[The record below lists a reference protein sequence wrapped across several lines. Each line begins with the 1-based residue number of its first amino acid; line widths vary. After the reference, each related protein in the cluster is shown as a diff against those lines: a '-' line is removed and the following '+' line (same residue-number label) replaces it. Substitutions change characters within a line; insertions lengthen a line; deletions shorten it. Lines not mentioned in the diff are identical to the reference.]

1 MVVMGIILKQVVLA
15 LMAIVKRS
23 WYDGNRLI
31 QFEKCCG
38 FEFGEKNKS
47 RLVANQGYCY
57 VQLVLL

>member
-38 FEFGEKNKS
+38 FEFWEKNKS
-47 RLVANQGYCY
+47 MLVANQGYCY